1 MATKTWFG
9 GSGSFLTSSDWAPAG
24 APAAGDT
31 AIFDA
36 GTLIVSRLSLD
47 GVTLDQGG
55 SAGAPTV
62 LKLDDAILGNAVFS
76 PAPDDVG
83 SVSGGNQTI
92 DVSHIAV
99 LDGTIGVQALV
110 DTITI
115 NLKNNSALFNLG
127 TIDFLPGSGGSI
139 DVTGGSGAVLVNAGL
154 IELGAQHNPAITIRP
169 DIIGTGTIELN
180 APDDLDLTTR
190 AEFGGLV
197 GAGQTIEMNAA
208 PFLLSGASITIDNPR
223 EFHATITD
231 FAANDFIDLKN
242 TTVTSDV
249 FSNGVLTLQ
258 DAAKPVAQLK
268 FSGSYATSD
277 FVVQQQSNDTVIT
290 HV

>member
-1 MATKTWFG
+1 MATKSWFG
-9 GSGSFLTSSDWAPAG
+9 GSGNFLTSSDWSPAG
-24 APAAGDT
+24 APVAGDT

-36 GTLIVSRLSLD
+36 GTLDVRLLSLN

-62 LKLDDAILGNAVFS
+62 LKLDDAILGNVVFS
-76 PAPDDVG
+76 PAPADLN

-92 DVSHIAV
+92 DVAHIAV

-110 DTITI
+110 ETITL

-154 IELGAQHNPAITIRP
+154 IELGAQHNPAITIGP
-169 DIIGTGTIELN
+169 DIVGTGTIELN
-180 APDDLDLTTR
+180 APNDLDLTTR

-208 PFLLSGASITIDNPR
+208 PLLISGASLTIDKPSG
-223 EFHATITD
+223 FHATIAD

-249 FSNGVLTLQ
+249 FSNGVLTLH
-258 DAAKPVAQLK
+258 DAAKPVAQLR
-268 FSGSYATSD
+268 FSGSYTTSD
-277 FVVQQQSNDTVIT
+277 FVIQQQSNGTVIT
-290 HV
+290 HA